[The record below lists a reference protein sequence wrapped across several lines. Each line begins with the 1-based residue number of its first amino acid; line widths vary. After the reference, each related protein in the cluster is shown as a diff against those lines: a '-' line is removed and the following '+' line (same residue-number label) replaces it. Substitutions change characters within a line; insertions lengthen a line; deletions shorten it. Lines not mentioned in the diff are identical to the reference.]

1 MCQFRAPSGNHCSHI
16 LPSLIPALPH
26 SRLLGS
32 SKLSLAQAI
41 FPPGKLCLSS
51 CKSSPRECQ
60 AGVTLSHLSGTQCL
74 SLPLTPPHLPLHSLT
89 AATLLLSGCFEWGVL
104 GARRA
109 LDGSCLHRGSLEA
122 ALRTA
127 YDILSH
133 ILPASWG
140 SVHPPST
147 SCTQCLQKHPV
158 GQRGRQGL
166 WCPRSVIPVP
176 VAGPFS
182 LGTREAAFKYHPGAH
197 LQ

>member
-1 MCQFRAPSGNHCSHI
+1 MVS
-16 LPSLIPALPH
+16 
-26 SRLLGS
+26 
-32 SKLSLAQAI
+32 AI
-41 FPPGKLCLSS
+41 FLVCSGCPWLRLSSHLGNSAFPRASPLPVNVKQGLPCLISLVLHVSPCLS
-51 CKSSPRECQ
+51 P
-60 AGVTLSHLSGTQCL
+60 
-74 SLPLTPPHLPLHSLT
+74 PPHLPLHSLT

-147 SCTQCLQKHPV
+147 SGTQCLQKHPV